1 MRNSLCFLMIAA
13 FFVWIGGCASTRN
26 GRTNSLDSPSRLWLD
41 DLSFHKNE
49 NGIPPD
55 WAVLDI
61 SEESFY
67 ELDNNWDEI
76 QGDLFD
82 IAK

>member
-1 MRNSLCFLMIAA
+1 M
-13 FFVWIGGCASTRN
+13 WIGGCASTRN
-26 GRTNSLDSPSRLWLD
+26 GRTNGLDSPSRLWLD

-49 NGIPPD
+49 NGIPSD

-67 ELDNNWDEI
+67 ELDNSWDEI